1 MMFPESN
8 KTFSFTLHATFK
20 RKERMET
27 QMSLG
32 MEFATVTASSEADSV
47 WNQPVTNQM
56 TEANDASTVPAVKP
70 KDTSV
75 IRAHFLPLIRIPL
88 GPHIRVMVTW
98 S

>member
-1 MMFPESN
+1 
-8 KTFSFTLHATFK
+8 
-20 RKERMET
+20 MET

-56 TEANDASTVPAVKP
+56 TKGNDASTVPAVKP
-70 KDTSV
+70 EDTSV